1 VPVDRSPKANMI
13 RTDFASLQ
21 AARDRATER
30 GRLELPWGQGA
41 GAARVVVDWGV
52 VPAHDSQRCAALEAR

>member
-1 VPVDRSPKANMI
+1 MI